1 MSPHKLALGITIGI
15 AFGLVPLIGATT
27 LLCFLVA
34 TPLRVNVAVTQIANY
49 FVYPLQILL
58 IIPLIQFGSH
68 LLSIKPIPYSLVEMT
83 NMINSD
89 FSMAL
94 NKLWLASLAGLFAW
108 AMLIL
113 PLSLGSYW
121 AIKKLLNRVVTVN

>member
-1 MSPHKLALGITIGI
+1 MSPHKLALGISIGI
-15 AFGLVPLIGATT
+15 ALGLVPLIGATT

-34 TPLRVNVAVTQIANY
+34 TPLRINIAVTQIANY
-49 FVYPLQILL
+49 FVYPLQIIL
-58 IIPLIQFGSH
+58 IIPLMELGSR

-94 NKLWLASLAGLFAW
+94 NKLWIASLAGLFAW
-108 AMLIL
+108 AMFIL
-113 PLSLGSYW
+113 PLSMGSYW
-121 AIKKLLNRVVTVN
+121 VIKKLLNRVVTVN